1 MVQTIAVFA
10 SFAILAISAVA
21 HVLPFNHLNADAKRT
36 QDPCRICTDIIQRAE
51 NFFANQSIT
60 PSQLRRQLER
70 ECIQLSSTDG
80 NEASAACIKMV
91 QNNFEFIYYEVISQI
106 PSKQICQDISQC
118 PETTDTTPS
127 WHVTTTVNPG
137 LNFSTTP
144 FSGNSTNQGWTTT
157 TASGNSTQQQW
168 NISTTAFPPTN
179 QGWNFTIGSNMTA
192 TPSQQQWNVTS
203 LPTATTT
210 LSPTGNSTLS
220 STGNNT
226 VANLLERLQSAK
238 NVFVFTLN

>member
-1 MVQTIAVFA
+1 MVQTITIFA
-10 SFAILAISAVA
+10 FFAIFAIAAVA
-21 HVLPFNHLNADAKRT
+21 HVLPFNHLNADVKRT
-36 QDPCRICTDIIQRAE
+36 QDPCRICNDIIQRAE
-51 NFFANQSIT
+51 NHFANQSIT
-60 PSQLRRQLER
+60 APEFRRQLER

-80 NEASAACIKMV
+80 DEASVACIKMV
-91 QNNFEFIYYEVISQI
+91 QNNFEFIYYEVQSQI

-127 WHVTTTVNPG
+127 WNVTTTVNSG
-137 LNFSTTP
+137 LNISTTP
-144 FSGNSTNQGWTTT
+144 FFGNT
-157 TASGNSTQQQW
+157 TQQQW
-168 NISTTAFPPTN
+168 NISTTAFPFNVTTN
-179 QGWNFTIGSNMTA
+179 QGFNFTIGSNMTT

-210 LSPTGNSTLS
+210 HSSTGNLTDA
-220 STGNNT
+220 GNNT